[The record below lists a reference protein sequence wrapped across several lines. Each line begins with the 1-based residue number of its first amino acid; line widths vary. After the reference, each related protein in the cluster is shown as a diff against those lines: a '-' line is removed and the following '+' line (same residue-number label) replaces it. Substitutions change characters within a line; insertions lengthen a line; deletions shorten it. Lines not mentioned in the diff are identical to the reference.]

1 MDFVS
6 FLGRLHPVVLHLPIG
21 ALFAI
26 VVAELWLRRSKA
38 RRDQSLLF
46 SLYLFAALTAL
57 MSVATGLILSEE
69 DAYGGSTLDLHEKLG
84 IATGVLTLVLAL
96 LAFFAFRASGSGL
109 WSKARQMGL
118 AGSLV
123 LITVT
128 GHFGAEMTHG
138 KGFLTEFGPAFLQEK
153 EEVTAP
159 LEIAV
164 ETTVFDAA
172 IYPVLQTYCVY
183 CHDAEV
189 TKGKLRMDSPGHMR
203 AGGSSGPLFVAGDVE
218 NSLMLQRIHL
228 PLDDEEH
235 MPPAKKSQPG
245 EAEIAALVWWI
256 ESGASFEMKL
266 ADAAVPESV
275 RALIPSTK
283 EGEDEPVFVP
293 AGELDL
299 QVVQALRDQLLTVQR
314 IQQGEDRLWIKFSAV
329 APTAGDEFVEQLL
342 PLTNFVTWLDL
353 ARTQITDASMSTVGK
368 MVNLEELN
376 LNACKITDEGIKQ
389 LEGLSQLKKLNLSG
403 TSVSE
408 AALPTLLKLEA
419 LEAIYLFRTQWTP
432 EGVAVLRRIKPGV
445 NIVLGE

>member
-21 ALFAI
+21 ALFSI
-26 VVAELWLRRSKA
+26 VVAELWLRRSTA

-46 SLYLFAALTAL
+46 GLYLFAAFTAL
-57 MSVATGLILSEE
+57 LSVATGLILSEE

-84 IATGVLTLVLAL
+84 IATGVVTIVLAL
-96 LAFFAFRASGSGL
+96 LALIAFRASGA
-109 WSKARQMGL
+109 ARWAKVRRLSL
-118 AGSLV
+118 ACTLV

-189 TKGKLRMDSPGHMR
+189 TKGKLRMDSPEHML

-256 ESGASFEMKL
+256 ESGASFDTKL
-266 ADAAVPESV
+266 TDAALPESV
-275 RALIPSTK
+275 RGLMAADGK
-283 EGEDEPVFVP
+283 DEAPGFVP

-299 QVVQALRDQLLTVQR
+299 EVVQALRDQLLTIQR

-329 APTAGDEFVEQLL
+329 APTAGDDFVDQLL
-342 PLTNFVTWLDL
+342 PLSNFVVWLDL

-376 LNACKITDEGIKQ
+376 LNACEITDEGIKQ
-389 LEGLSQLKKLNLSG
+389 LEGLSKLKKLNLSG
-403 TSVSE
+403 TLVSE

-432 EGVAVLRRIKPGV
+432 EGVAVLRRIKPDV
-445 NIVLGE
+445 TIVLGE